1 MKLKIEKGKP
11 IIFFVRVKGR
21 KGVREYNAVLDT
33 GSEYSVI
40 PKQDA
45 RDLGYDAYCHPDDP
59 GEGVKAVTKTDMC
72 ELDEIELEE
81 VRVADIV
88 VKNVKA
94 LAHYL
99 PKVGRVEAT
108 LGLSFL
114 RDLKTTIDYETG
126 YLTIEN
132 ICRHQD

>member
-11 IIFFVRVKGR
+11 IIFFVRVKGPR
-21 KGVREYNAVLDT
+21 GIREYNAVLDT

-40 PKQDA
+40 PLQDA
-45 RDLGYDAYCHPDDP
+45 RDLGYDAYFHEDDP
-59 GEGVKAVTKTDMC
+59 GDGVKAVTKTDMF

-88 VKNVKA
+88 AKNVKA
-94 LAHYL
+94 LAYYF
-99 PKVGRVEAT
+99 PKVSRIEAT

-114 RDLKTTIDYETG
+114 KNLKTTIDYKTG

-132 ICRHQD
+132 I